1 MLLAAAAS
9 CAQASSLEVCDP
21 PDTLSVEQKD
31 RLFRFG
37 ALVKSEL
44 EASGARL
51 ALVSRSGLDL
61 ARFGQRYSHAGYS
74 LRDSPETP
82 WAVRQLYYACDEQQP
97 RIFDQGLL
105 AFVLGM
111 NEPAL
116 GYISVVLLPPAASAA
131 VERAALDKR
140 LALQMLA
147 GRYSANAYP
156 FSTLY
161 QNCNQWV
168 LELLAAA
175 RGGLAGEGP
184 PTVLPPVPLPLVPLP
199 LVPLRQQAQAWLQAQ
214 GYEPTV
220 FEVGS
225 RLLMWAGR
233 FVRWLHDDDH
243 PAADLDGL
251 RYRVSMPP
259 SIEAFV
265 QRTVPGATRLEF
277 CHTERHLVVHRG
289 WTPVAEGCVPAEG
302 DTVIAL
308 QEPTGT
314 AGTCFEY
321 CMCVQYSGDSLSCA
335 FHSGTGTG
343 TGFGTRRAAACAGA
357 REPASCVV
365 AGPPAGAPR
374 LGGGGQRLPRTR
386 RPTARWR
393 LAGARADRA
402 AAAAPGRR

>member
-1 MLLAAAAS
+1 M
-9 CAQASSLEVCDP
+9 
-21 PDTLSVEQKD
+21 
-31 RLFRFG
+31 
-37 ALVKSEL
+37 
-44 EASGARL
+44 
-51 ALVSRSGLDL
+51 
-61 ARFGQRYSHAGYS
+61 
-74 LRDSPETP
+74 
-82 WAVRQLYYACDEQQP
+82 RQLYYACDQQQP

-116 GYISVVLLPPAASAA
+116 GYISVVLLPPAEGAE

-168 LELLAAA
+168 AELLAAA
-175 RGGLAGEGP
+175 RGGLAGAAP
-184 PTVLPPVPLPLVPLP
+184 SPLQP
-199 LVPLRQQAQAWLQAQ
+199 RAQAQAWLQAQ

-225 RLLMWAGR
+225 QLLMWAGR

-251 RYRVSMPP
+251 RYRVSMPA

-277 CHTERHLVVHRG
+277 CHTEQHLVVHRG
-289 WTPVAEGCVPAEG
+289 WTPVAEGCVPGAD

-308 QEPTGT
+308 Q
-314 AGTCFEY
+314 
-321 CMCVQYSGDSLSCA
+321 
-335 FHSGTGTG
+335 
-343 TGFGTRRAAACAGA
+343 
-357 REPASCVV
+357 
-365 AGPPAGAPR
+365 
-374 LGGGGQRLPRTR
+374 
-386 RPTARWR
+386 
-393 LAGARADRA
+393 
-402 AAAAPGRR
+402 